1 MSFEQRC
8 GLDLILQLVKKVFTF
23 FSHKYFNLCKLRKW
37 YRKSSALHVKLLA
50 FLYLKQVKRYLLI
63 QKRVLLFLKT
73 ELGYMQLMS

>member
-1 MSFEQRC
+1 
-8 GLDLILQLVKKVFTF
+8 
-23 FSHKYFNLCKLRKW
+23 
-37 YRKSSALHVKLLA
+37 LHVKLLA